1 MKSTFT
7 TLGRNLII
15 LVIASIVIA
24 GFSLTVSSNTSNG
37 NQSNG
42 QFSAGN
48 PPTGM
53 ERPEGGDHDGGGG
66 GAFGLLELVKNI
78 GVIGVMIT
86 LFYQFL
92 KWIDHRK
99 RFVPQQV

>member
-7 TLGRNLII
+7 TLGRILII

-48 PPTGM
+48 PPAGM
-53 ERPEGGDHDGGGG
+53 ERPEGGDHDSGG
-66 GAFGLLELVKNI
+66 GAFGLLELLKNV
-78 GVIGVMIT
+78 GVIGLIIT

>member
-1 MKSTFT
+1 MFKSTLT
-7 TLGRNLII
+7 TLGRILII

-37 NQSNG
+37 DQPNG

-48 PPTGM
+48 PPAGM
-53 ERPEGGDHDGGGG
+53 EHHEGGEGGG

-78 GVIGVMIT
+78 GVIGLIIT
-86 LFYQFL
+86 VFYQLL
-92 KWIDHRK
+92 KWIDRRK
-99 RFVPQQV
+99 RPVLQV

>member
-1 MKSTFT
+1 MKSTLT
-7 TLGRNLII
+7 TLGRILII

-24 GFSLTVSSNTSNG
+24 GFSLTVSSNTPDG
-37 NQSNG
+37 DQPNG

-48 PPTGM
+48 PPADM
-53 ERPEGGDHDGGGG
+53 ERPEGGDHDGGG

>member
-1 MKSTFT
+1 MKSALS
-7 TLGRNLII
+7 TLGRILII
-15 LVIASIVIA
+15 LVIASIVVA

-37 NQSNG
+37 DQANG
-42 QFSAGN
+42 RFSAGN

-53 ERPEGGDHDGGGG
+53 ERPEGGDHDGGG

-86 LFYQFL
+86 LFYQLL

-99 RFVPQQV
+99 RFIPQQA

>member
-1 MKSTFT
+1 MKSTLT
-7 TLGRNLII
+7 TLGRILII

-37 NQSNG
+37 DQSHS
-42 QFSAGN
+42 QLSAGN
-48 PPTGM
+48 PPAGM
-53 ERPEGGDHDGGGG
+53 ERHEGGEGGGG
-66 GAFGLLELVKNI
+66 SFGLLELLKNV
-78 GVIGVMIT
+78 GVIGFIIT

-99 RFVPQQV
+99 RFVPQQA

>member
-1 MKSTFT
+1 MKLTLT
-7 TLGRNLII
+7 TIGRILII

-37 NQSNG
+37 DQPNG

-48 PPTGM
+48 PPAGM
-53 ERPEGGDHDGGGG
+53 ERHEGGEGGGG
-66 GAFGLLELVKNI
+66 SFGLLELLKNV
-78 GVIGVMIT
+78 GVIGLIIT
-86 LFYQFL
+86 LFYQSL
-92 KWIDHRK
+92 KWIDRRK

>member
-1 MKSTFT
+1 MKSTLT
-7 TLGRNLII
+7 TLGRILII
-15 LVIASIVIA
+15 LIVASIVIA
-24 GFSLTVSSNTSNG
+24 GFSLTVSSNTSSG
-37 NQSNG
+37 DRPSG
-42 QFSAGN
+42 QFNAGN

-66 GAFGLLELVKNI
+66 TFGLLELVKNV
-78 GVIGVMIT
+78 GVIGLIIT
-86 LFYQFL
+86 LFYQLL

>member
-1 MKSTFT
+1 MKSTLT
-7 TLGRNLII
+7 TLGRILII

-37 NQSNG
+37 DQANS

-66 GAFGLLELVKNI
+66 AFGLLEMIKNI
-78 GVIGVMIT
+78 GVIGLILT
-86 LFYQFL
+86 LFYQLL
-92 KWIDHRK
+92 KWIDRRK
-99 RFVPQQV
+99 CFIPQV